1 MQSRGVLHRGLSVQ
15 VYQNTDRGSAEDLST
30 KKIFLS
36 FVIIR
41 SEYGNNED
49 YGTNDDDSSSEQAD
63 EETRGRKRPANVMKG
78 ADTNFLYAESKAA
91 R

>member
-1 MQSRGVLHRGLSVQ
+1 MYNFIRIQSGGRAQ
-15 VYQNTDRGSAEDLST
+15 ELST
-30 KKIFLS
+30 IKIFIVS
-36 FVIIR
+36 FVFVR

-49 YGTNDDDSSSEQAD
+49 YGTNDDYSSSEQAD